1 MFWNFTWMCHDV
13 SLLSSPML
21 CTQSALSIWKRKSAL
36 HGCVCVYVCKSALK
50 GCVCVCAHKSA
61 LQVCVCVSVCV
72 CVCVLGRLFQ
82 MLTFS
87 QSSCFQACNPLL
99 GEGNGNPLQC
109 SCLENPRD
117 GRAWWAA
124 VYRVTQSQT
133 RLKRLSSSS
142 SSNPLLT
149 SLVSATL
156 SPDSL
161 SELQWRISPFSLR
174 FSFCV
179 CLSCDL
185 FSFSL
190 SVLFLFLSSRN
201 GSHYYVYYYLSYSLC
216 HYEFIYFWSLY
227 YNFESLERDSN

>member
-13 SLLSSPML
+13 GLLSSPML

-50 GCVCVCAHKSA
+50 GFVCVCAHKSA
-61 LQVCVCVSVCV
+61 LQVCVCVSVCLS
-72 CVCVLGRLFQ
+72 VCVLGRLFQ

-124 VYRVTQSQT
+124 VYGVAQSRT

-179 CLSCDL
+179 RFSCDL
-185 FSFSL
+185 FPFSL

>member
-13 SLLSSPML
+13 GLLSFTML

-36 HGCVCVYVCKSALK
+36 HGCWCVCANLLCR
-50 GCVCVCAHKSA
+50 CVCVCVRAHKSA

-72 CVCVLGRLFQ
+72 LGRLFR

-99 GEGNGNPLQC
+99 
-109 SCLENPRD
+109 
-117 GRAWWAA
+117 
-124 VYRVTQSQT
+124 
-133 RLKRLSSSS
+133 
-142 SSNPLLT
+142 T
-149 SLVSATL
+149 SLVSVTL
-156 SPDSL
+156 SPESL

-179 CLSCDL
+179 RLSCDL
-185 FSFSL
+185 FPFSL

-201 GSHYYVYYYLSYSLC
+201 GSHYYVYCYLSYSLC

-227 YNFESLERDSN
+227 YNFESLERDRN